1 MLVGWL
7 TTPSGTSC
15 LSYSQVRQCTS
26 WTCFSFLFLFCLFLL
41 LFSYKLAV
49 RPSSIR
55 RISSGASVVAIA
67 CLIEL
72 QKTGGFIFVSSSFS
86 CRIIGR
92 LKRRQKGKRKTAG
105 EIKRSSF
112 SFLFVWQTFTILITP
127 TTKKT
132 KNKIVSVFFIFVSL
146 GVFFFSTLSRTS
158 QSLTRSSPDCQTL

>member
-112 SFLFVWQTFTILITP
+112 SFLFVWQTFTILITT
-127 TTKKT
+127 TTK
-132 KNKIVSVFFIFVSL
+132 KNKIVSVCYMFVSWD
-146 GVFFFSTLSRTS
+146 FFFPTLSRTS
-158 QSLTRSSPDCQTL
+158 QSLTRSWPDCQTS